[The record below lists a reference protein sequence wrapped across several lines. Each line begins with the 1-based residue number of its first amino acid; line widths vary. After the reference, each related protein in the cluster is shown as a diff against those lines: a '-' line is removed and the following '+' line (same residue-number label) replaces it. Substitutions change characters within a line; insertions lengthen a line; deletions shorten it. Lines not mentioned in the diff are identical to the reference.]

1 MDGND
6 TGGAPGFAHTPWD
19 GSHPAFRIGLHP
31 LGNMDW
37 LEVDGEFESQLAE
50 KHRLLETRYQE
61 VFRAEPAS
69 EAAQTE
75 ALELVLAQLEAHHT
89 ATHHRT
95 GDSVTAAGFSVDLA
109 NPDMPPLE
117 KAARMIQED
126 LVIMMRGEDGWRLVA
141 GCVCFPSSWVLAEKF
156 GKPLQQVHASV
167 PEFGP
172 GSKNALVINR
182 IFDNLK
188 PTLPVWR
195 LNWSVYPDGELFHGA
210 DKHGKPGNKLADP
223 WLRVEFQTLH
233 KLAETGAILFT
244 IRIHLDPLALIANHP
259 DAKRLAGGMAA
270 SLAALDEDQQRYK
283 GLVEA
288 RGELIA
294 RLEAIAGFGN

>member
-1 MDGND
+1 MKGKD

-31 LGNMDW
+31 LGDMDW
-37 LEVDGEFESQLAE
+37 LEVDGEFETQLAE
-50 KHRLLETRYQE
+50 KHRLLGTRYQE

-75 ALELVLAQLEAHHT
+75 ALELMLAQLAARHAST
-89 ATHHRT
+89 RRRT
-95 GDSVTAAGFSVDLA
+95 GDIVHTAGFTVDLA

-117 KAARMIQED
+117 KAARLVQED
-126 LVIMMRGEDGWRLVA
+126 LVIMMRGEDGWRLAA

-156 GKPLQQVHASV
+156 GRPLQQVHASV
-167 PEFGP
+167 PRFGP

-188 PTLPVWR
+188 PELPVWR

-233 KLAETGAILFT
+233 KLPETGAILFT
-244 IRIHLDPLALIANHP
+244 IRIHLDPLGMIAAHP
-259 DAKRLAGGMAA
+259 DAKRLASGMAT

-283 GLVEA
+283 GLAEA
-288 RGELIA
+288 RGELIE
-294 RLEAIAGFGN
+294 RLEAIAGFGE